1 MEKKMLRSKKRK
13 AQSTLEYFLISAA
26 VISAFIGAA
35 FLSSVKYNS
44 FVKHFEKCRDKIVG
58 EE

>member
-1 MEKKMLRSKKRK
+1 MLRSKKRK